1 MIIFEKV
8 SKYNIWHIYMLFI
21 EPRTMYIA
29 LELQIT
35 VAIKNGK
42 KKWSRLYWNSTVF
55 PTQKLYTASF
65 LVPPYDQCMRKER
78 GKRPL
83 RTQKMVTPPSK
94 QLFNDTSPQGSSST
108 LLSCPEVAQSCP
120 TLCNPTDGSPTVS
133 PIPGILQARIQEWV
147 AISFSLRPY

>member
-42 KKWSRLYWNSTVF
+42 KK
-55 PTQKLYTASF
+55 
-65 LVPPYDQCMRKER
+65 
-78 GKRPL
+78 
-83 RTQKMVTPPSK
+83 
-94 QLFNDTSPQGSSST
+94 
-108 LLSCPEVAQSCP
+108 
-120 TLCNPTDGSPTVS
+120 
-133 PIPGILQARIQEWV
+133 
-147 AISFSLRPY
+147 